1 MPNLDM
7 AIDTCEIWAERNNM
21 QINKKK
27 SKILF
32 MDGIMKYDEWERSVN
47 KEYRGY
53 SVGLEYKSLGV
64 IIQRDG

>member
-1 MPNLDM
+1 MQNLDM
-7 AIDTCEIWAERNNM
+7 AIDTCETWAEVNNM

-32 MDGIMKYDEWERSVN
+32 MKGIMKYDEWERTSN

-53 SVGLEYKSLGV
+53 SIGLEYKSLGV
-64 IIQRDG
+64 II